1 MQAPP
6 RKFHEWDAAMK
17 VAVVGTGMF
26 ARLTAVPGLA
36 LARGAE
42 MSGVFDIDADVARK
56 AANEY
61 GTTCFDSLDALLASK
76 PDLVYLSTPPSS
88 HVALL
93 DAVIAAGRNVLC
105 EKPMCTSAAEVSSAL
120 ARAEARGLLHAV
132 DHEWRYTSAYRTIR
146 QMVRD
151 GTLGEVRNVSVSVC
165 VNYGVVEGWAPFY
178 ANFATLLAESGG
190 VVPQLLSH
198 FCDLFEF
205 MFGGLE
211 ASGAALSTMIPHKPR
226 SQTDLTPGFV
236 DAEDSCALTGFLPN
250 GAPAAISATWVAYAP
265 TGVQWTISGSKET
278 VVYRTG
284 GLLNGGKV
292 GLVTAEF
299 TLREVKQLAEY
310 NPEVF
315 GDGGNR
321 EYQHGL
327 FAAEI
332 EDIAAAL
339 GSGRTRG
346 QFATFA
352 DEVAV
357 WRNIECWRASEIR
370 VAASTAA

>member
-1 MQAPP
+1 LD
-6 RKFHEWDAAMK
+6 FAMK

-26 ARLTAVPGLA
+26 ARITALPGLA
-36 LARGAE
+36 LAKGAE
-42 MSGVFDIDADVARK
+42 LSGVFDLNAEAAR
-56 AANEY
+56 AAAEQY
-61 GTTCFDSLDALLASK
+61 GARCYDNLDTLLASR

-88 HVALL
+88 HVTLL
-93 DAVIAAGRNVLC
+93 DAVIGAGRNVLC
-105 EKPMCTSAAEVSSAL
+105 EKPMCITTAHVEDAL
-120 ARAEARGLLHAV
+120 ARAEAKGLLHAV
-132 DHEWRYTSAYRTIR
+132 DHEWRYTSAYKTIR
-146 QMVRD
+146 QMVLD
-151 GTLGEVRNVSVSVC
+151 GTLGDVRNVGVSIC
-165 VNYGVVEGWAPFY
+165 VNYGVVEGWPPYY
-178 ANFATLLAESGG
+178 ANFSTLMSESGG
-190 VVPQLLSH
+190 VMPQLLSH

-211 ASGAALSTMIPHKPR
+211 ASGGALSTMIPYKPR
-226 SQTDLTPGFV
+226 SSTDPTLAFV

-250 GAPAAISATWVAYAP
+250 GAPVAISATWVAAAP
-265 TGVQWTISGSKET
+265 TGAQWTISGSKET

-284 GLLNGGKV
+284 GLLNGGKL
-292 GLVTAEF
+292 GLVTPDF
-299 TLREVKQLAEY
+299 TLRDVEQLPEY
-310 NPEVF
+310 APGVL

-339 GSGRTRG
+339 GGGRTIG

-357 WRNIECWRASEIR
+357 RRNIDHWRASGVR
-370 VAASTAA
+370 AVVGGNGAPGV